1 MLMMGGFMKYPKML
15 IVAAFLLLSS
25 CVQTPN
31 VSPQNPIGT
40 TRGVKTGLSLPFP
53 VGSTW
58 ILTGGPHRLSSNQS
72 IWDSIDVQDRG
83 RFDPNERGANVNAAG
98 NGTLTRLNDIGWG
111 NCGATINHGNGLQT
125 VYYHLDVTRA
135 NGAISRG
142 GPHLHFALRRE
153 ATASVGA
160 PLPIQD
166 YEIGAWQ
173 PVNGSGEYS
182 GSLRNISSGSTVPQ
196 WSNFY
201 NDGTNAGETS
211 QCPSTYPA
219 PPENRAPGGTEANPT
234 IVTTQD
240 VTLTWGCVNGAT
252 SVGMYVRKVG
262 DPNLTVDED
271 YVQGSSYSVAA
282 NRLQVGATYRWN
294 MISFNGTNYDG
305 NQFSSVQFF
314 RYDGVPPPPPPTWT
328 VAPTSM
334 TFTGIVGVK
343 PAPQSFTIQNIGG
356 AGTFASFSSDDAWL
370 SATGF
375 STTVAAGSSTTGNA
389 LMVLPCS
396 TPGIT
401 NGTLRFVTGSS
412 TATISVT
419 RVCNGVPIWTP
430 SVSSLTLPA
439 GTVGGTTSSNTF
451 SLQNTGTASGTYT
464 LTASSPFTISP
475 ATGTLANGSSTP
487 ITVTAPA
494 CTAVGTLTSSISIA
508 GSTNTVSVSRVC
520 TVATAPVPTGFALT
534 VSSNGRIFASWN
546 ESPRADQ
553 YEFAGTFDTNTPLGF
568 SSGVNARGSGTS
580 GAVLVWGSTP
590 EDPTKQGKPICV
602 QIRAKNAGGSSNYAS
617 PVCTTYKYYTGVS
630 LKSSSPVVTISIP

>member
-1 MLMMGGFMKYPKML
+1 MMGGLMKYLKMV
-15 IVAAFLLLSS
+15 IVAASLVLLAS
-25 CVQTPN
+25 CGQTPN

-53 VGSTW
+53 VASTW

-142 GPHLHFALRRE
+142 DVVGQMLSNNENATRGCGTTGGPHLHFALRRE
-153 ATASVGA
+153 ATGSVGA

-182 GSLRNISSGSTVPQ
+182 GSLRNVSSGSTVPQ

-262 DPNLTVDED
+262 DPNLTVNED
-271 YVQGSSYSVAA
+271 YVQGS
-282 NRLQVGATYRWN
+282 
-294 MISFNGTNYDG
+294 
-305 NQFSSVQFF
+305 
-314 RYDGVPPPPPPTWT
+314 
-328 VAPTSM
+328 
-334 TFTGIVGVK
+334 
-343 PAPQSFTIQNIGG
+343 
-356 AGTFASFSSDDAWL
+356 
-370 SATGF
+370 
-375 STTVAAGSSTTGNA
+375 
-389 LMVLPCS
+389 
-396 TPGIT
+396 
-401 NGTLRFVTGSS
+401 
-412 TATISVT
+412 
-419 RVCNGVPIWTP
+419 
-430 SVSSLTLPA
+430 
-439 GTVGGTTSSNTF
+439 
-451 SLQNTGTASGTYT
+451 
-464 LTASSPFTISP
+464 
-475 ATGTLANGSSTP
+475 
-487 ITVTAPA
+487 
-494 CTAVGTLTSSISIA
+494 
-508 GSTNTVSVSRVC
+508 
-520 TVATAPVPTGFALT
+520 
-534 VSSNGRIFASWN
+534 
-546 ESPRADQ
+546 
-553 YEFAGTFDTNTPLGF
+553 
-568 SSGVNARGSGTS
+568 
-580 GAVLVWGSTP
+580 
-590 EDPTKQGKPICV
+590 
-602 QIRAKNAGGSSNYAS
+602 
-617 PVCTTYKYYTGVS
+617 
-630 LKSSSPVVTISIP
+630 